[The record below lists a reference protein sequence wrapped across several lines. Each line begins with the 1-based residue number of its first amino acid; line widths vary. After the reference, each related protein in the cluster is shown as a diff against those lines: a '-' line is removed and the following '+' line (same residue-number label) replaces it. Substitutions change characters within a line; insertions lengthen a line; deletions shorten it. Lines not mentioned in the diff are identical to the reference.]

1 MYSFELHGLFIFG
14 LPIWIIIR
22 GLTIARKRKNGIEFN
37 IGDEIFTNL
46 FVVYLFL
53 LIGITIL
60 PIYIG
65 GLPHLQELSF
75 IDRCNIHFVPF
86 IDYFKG
92 GIYFRT
98 IIRNIIGNLLLLVPF
113 ILYLCA
119 KYEKIRNL
127 KSSAKT
133 ALLISLSIEIT
144 QLAMNILALA
154 DMRAVHVEDL
164 ILNTVGGIVA
174 WYIFKI
180 LYKGKIKSTVDEIYP
195 QLIEEI

>member
-86 IDYFKG
+86 IEYFKG

-195 QLIEEI
+195 QLIEDI

>member
-98 IIRNIIGNLLLLVPF
+98 IIRNVIGNLLLLVPF

-180 LYKGKIKSTVDEIYP
+180 LYKGKIKNTVDEIYP
-195 QLIEEI
+195 QLIEDI

>member
-195 QLIEEI
+195 QLIEDI

>member
-14 LPIWIIIR
+14 LPIWVILR
-22 GLTIARKRKNGIEFN
+22 GLTLAKKRKNCIKVN
-37 IGDEIFTNL
+37 IGNEIFTNL
-46 FVVYLFL
+46 FVIYLFL

-75 IDRCNIHFVPF
+75 IERCNIHFIPF
-86 IDYFKG
+86 LDYFNG

-98 IIRNIIGNLLLLVPF
+98 IIRNVVGNLLLLLPF

-119 KYEKIRNL
+119 KYEKIRSL
-127 KSSAKT
+127 KSSATT
-133 ALLISLSIEIT
+133 ALLISLSIELT
-144 QLAMNILALA
+144 QLAMNILGLV

-164 ILNTVGGIVA
+164 ILNTIGGVVA
-174 WYIFKI
+174 WYIFKFM
-180 LYKGKIKSTVDEIYP
+180 YKGKIKSTLDEIYP
-195 QLIEEI
+195 KLIEEI